1 MNTYKITFTRESGRT
16 CVKTFSGDSDNE
28 AIEAFEFW
36 AEGANEILQ
45 FENCEEVKDDN

>member
-1 MNTYKITFTRESGRT
+1 MNTYKITYSTQSGRT
-16 CVKTFSGDSDNE
+16 CVKTFEGESDNV

-36 AEGANEILQ
+36 AEGVSLQ

>member
-1 MNTYKITFTRESGRT
+1 MNNYKVTYTTESGRT
-16 CVKTFSGDSDNE
+16 CWTYFSADGDNE

-45 FENCEEVKDDN
+45 FENCEEVNNAN